1 MRIQQILILLLLLPA
16 ILFSAPISMQEA
28 ERVAKNIYFERNYT
42 NPIQNIENI
51 QITDY
56 VVEYTNDMRPLLYF
70 FTINNEG
77 YVIVSADDRAY
88 PVLAYSF
95 ESVYNGKEEASP
107 AFMEWIDIY
116 LKQMQAIIDNN
127 YPATAEITTAWNHY
141 LSENPTDFMDYLG
154 GTRAMEPLIKTKW
167 GQSGFYNKMCPSSSA
182 GQAVVGCVAVAMAQV
197 MGYYMHPAQG
207 TSSNGYYHPTYG
219 YLSANFGTTNY
230 NWNGIQTSLSAP
242 NDDLALILYHSG
254 IAVNMYYGVNSS
266 GSWTEYTEDALKDYF
281 DYQSSAACISK
292 SNYYSTTWKTILVN
306 QLDASK
312 PMIYSGSG
320 SGGHAFNCDGYQG
333 TDHFHF
339 NWGWSG
345 AYDGYF
351 YVTALNPG
359 SENFTQYQQAVVNI
373 VPNTTNFPV
382 GCTGTK
388 TLSTVYGMFEDGSGP
403 LEDYQN
409 NSNCSWLIQPSVPVD
424 QINIEFIKLNTETTN
439 DIITIYDGTT
449 TADPVIGTY
458 SGATIPSIIS
468 VNNTA
473 ALVNFTSNASTTN
486 DGWLMQYSSRP
497 TKFCNSMTS
506 LTAPS
511 ASFDDGSGS
520 YDYANLS
527 ICRWLIEPPGMQE
540 ITLFFDAFDIHT
552 SDYVRVY
559 DAQNQILLGEFKG
572 SSIPSPVV
580 CNSGSMQVMFVSDA
594 SLTASGFEAHYTSSN
609 SIETNDFSSL
619 QIYPNPATDLL
630 WIEMETDNSE
640 EGIIIELY
648 DLCGRKLKEKSFAA
662 YRSFKENLDVSAL
675 SQGVYLLKIQQGNK
689 NYHQKII
696 IQ

>member
-16 ILFSAPISMQEA
+16 ILFSAPINMQQA

-42 NPIQNIENI
+42 NPNQNIENI

-88 PVLAYSF
+88 PVLGYSF
-95 ESVYNGKEEASP
+95 ESVYNGKEEGSP
-107 AFMEWIDIY
+107 AFMEWIDNY

-141 LSENPTDFMDYLG
+141 LSEDPNDFIDYLS
-154 GTRAMEPLIKTKW
+154 GTRAMEPLINTKW
-167 GQSGFYNKMCPSSSA
+167 GQSGFYNDMCPSSSA
-182 GQAVVGCVAVAMAQV
+182 GQSIVGCVAVAMAQV

-207 TSSNGYYHPTYG
+207 TGTQGYYHPTYG
-219 YLSANFGTTNY
+219 YLSANFGNTTY

-254 IAVNMYYGVNSS
+254 IAVYMNYGVNAS
-266 GSWTEYTEDALKDYF
+266 GSMTEYTEDALEDHF
-281 DYQSSAACISK
+281 DYNTTANCIDKSSY
-292 SNYYSTTWKTILVN
+292 SNTVWKNTLVT

-312 PMIYSGSG
+312 PMIYSGYG

-339 NWGWSG
+339 NWGWNGS
-345 AYDGYF
+345 YDGYF

-359 SENFTQYQQAVVNI
+359 SENFTQGQQAVVNI

-388 TLSTVYGMFEDGSGP
+388 TLNTVYGMFEDGSGP
-403 LEDYQN
+403 LEDYQD

-424 QINIEFIKLNTETTN
+424 QINIEFIEMNTESSN
-439 DIITIYDGTT
+439 DIITIYNGTST
-449 TADPVIGTY
+449 SDPVIGTY
-458 SGATIPSIIS
+458 TGATVPSIIS

-473 ALVNFTSNASTTN
+473 VLVNFTSNASTT
-486 DGWLMQYSSRP
+486 DEGWLLQYNSRP

-506 LTAPS
+506 LTAAS

-520 YDYANLS
+520 FEYANLS
-527 ICRWLIEPPGMQE
+527 ICRWLIEPSGMQE

-559 DAQNQILLGEFKG
+559 DAQNQTLLGEFKG
-572 SSIPSPVV
+572 SNTPSPVV

-594 SLTASGFEAHYTSSN
+594 SVTASGFEAHYTSSN
-609 SIETNDFSSL
+609 AIENNDFSSL
-619 QIYPNPATDLL
+619 EIYPNPATNLL
-630 WIEMETDNSE
+630 WIEMQMDDFDTDIVVS
-640 EGIIIELY
+640 IY
-648 DLCGRKLKEKSFAA
+648 DLCGRELQTES
-662 YRSFKENLDVSAL
+662 YSPVYSFKENIDISTF
-675 SQGVYLLKIQQGNK
+675 SQGVYILKIQQGDK